1 MRSRTRTPRRT
12 VAALAA
18 ATVLLGGVLTL
29 AQPPATETPL
39 TTAADDAG
47 VTALPPAYGWF
58 EPDTVWNGDFG
69 DPTVVRVGNTYYA
82 YASPVGGRVLPVLTS
97 TDLRTWKVH
106 PRYAPPG
113 SVPYQ
118 NGFDPLTDR
127 SVPAE
132 VQSWA
137 SRLPLST
144 LDRGWSAFNNNDALV
159 SRPTWGVRAADSWVD
174 RNYWAPG
181 VFPIGSTWYAYSP
194 VLYSDGRFCLTVAS
208 ATSPLGPFRDVS
220 GGGPIQCE
228 DAAVDPGGS
237 IDPAG
242 YHDDATGKDYL
253 MWKSSGKVD
262 HHPSSLKAVEL
273 GSNGLPKPGAPVVK
287 LLETDSASPWEGF
300 TIENPSMVRF
310 GGTTYL
316 FYSANLSDPL
326 DRIGHSSYASGYAIC
341 RNGPLAPCERAAA
354 KVPLLSS
361 NGTAQGPGGSSAF
374 VAADGSL
381 RMAYATFWLGENIG
395 GPVPNP
401 RRMGIATLLRNGDGT
416 LRVADGTGPVSPVQA
431 LWASRGGAA
440 GALGPAVTAE
450 TNFGD
455 VAAAEHFRNGS
466 VYWSTTTGAHSV
478 QGAIRDK
485 WASLGWQ
492 GGTLGFPTTDEVALA
507 GGAVSHFQGGSVY
520 WSPGGGAHVVR
531 GLIRDAWAASGWQA
545 GPLGY
550 PVTDEV
556 ALPGGGAVTHFQGGS
571 VYWSPSTGAHAV
583 RGAIRDLWAANGW
596 QAGSLGYPVTDE
608 VALPGGAVTH
618 FQGGSV
624 YWSAA
629 TGTHVVRGLIRSAWA
644 ASGWQAGP
652 LGYPTT
658 DELPLRNGA
667 VTHFQ
672 GGSVYWSPATGA
684 HVVRGAI
691 RDVWAASGWEAGP
704 VGYPTTDELAL
715 PGGAAVSHF
724 ERGSVYWSPATGVH
738 LVMGAIRDRWNELGA
753 ERSSLGFPTS
763 DEYAGSGGRRTD
775 FQGGSI
781 VWTPSTGAV
790 VLAR

>member
-1 MRSRTRTPRRT
+1 VRSRTRSPRRRT
-12 VAALAA
+12 AAVLTA
-18 ATVLLGGVLTL
+18 ATVLLGAAL
-29 AQPPATETPL
+29 ATAHQAAPAMPLATAATE
-39 TTAADDAG
+39 AA
-47 VTALPPAYGWF
+47 ALPPAYGWF
-58 EPDTVWNGDFG
+58 DPGAAWTGDFG
-69 DPTVVRVGNTYYA
+69 DPTVVRVGDTYYA
-82 YASPVGGRVLPVLTS
+82 YASPVGGRLLPVLTS
-97 TDLRTWKVH
+97 TDLRTWT
-106 PRYAPPG
+106 PRTRYAPAGARPFE
-113 SVPYQ
+113 
-118 NGFDPLTDR
+118 NGYDPMTDR
-127 SVPAE
+127 AFPAE
-132 VQSWA
+132 IKAWARANLSDPFAQSWA
-137 SRLPLST
+137 AY
-144 LDRGWSAFNNNDALV
+144 DNNDALV
-159 SRPTWGVRAADSWVD
+159 TRPSWGVPAPDSWVT
-174 RNYWAPG
+174 RSYWAPG
-181 VFPIGSTWYAYSP
+181 VFQIGSTWYAYSP
-194 VLYSDGRFCLTVAS
+194 VFVGNGRFCLTVAS
-208 ATSPLGPFRDVS
+208 ATSPLGPFRDIS
-220 GGGPIQCE
+220 GSGPIQCE
-228 DAAVDPGGS
+228 DPAVDPGGS

-253 MWKSSGKVD
+253 MWKSSGKID
-262 HHPSSLKAVEL
+262 SHASSIKAVEL
-273 GSNGLPKPGAPVVK
+273 GSNGLPKPGAQPVK

-300 TIENPSMVRF
+300 TIENPSMVRS

-326 DRIGHSSYASGYAIC
+326 DRIGHSTYASGYAIC
-341 RNGPLAPCERAAA
+341 RNGPLAPCDRAPA

-401 RRMGIATLLRNGDGT
+401 RRMGIATLLRNSDGT

-431 LWASRGGAA
+431 LWAARGGAA

-450 TNFGD
+450 TNLGD

-492 GGTLGFPTTDEVALA
+492 AGALGFPTTDEAPLA

-520 WSPGGGAHVVR
+520 WSAAAGAHAVRGAIRDRWAAAGWETGPLGYPTSDEYRLAGGAASVFQGGSVYWSEATGAHIVR
-531 GLIRDAWAASGWQA
+531 GLIRDAWAATGWEN

-550 PVTDEV
+550 PTSDETT
-556 ALPGGGAVTHFQGGS
+556 LPGGGAVTHFQGGS
-571 VYWSPSTGAHAV
+571 VYWSPATGA
-583 RGAIRDLWAANGW
+583 
-596 QAGSLGYPVTDE
+596 
-608 VALPGGAVTH
+608 
-618 FQGGSV
+618 
-624 YWSAA
+624 
-629 TGTHVVRGLIRSAWA
+629 HVVRGLIRDAWA
-644 ASGWQAGP
+644 TSGWQSGP

-672 GGSVYWSPATGA
+672 GGSVYWSPTTGA

-738 LVMGAIRDRWNELGA
+738 MVMGAIRDRWNAMGA
-753 ERSSLGFPTS
+753 ERSALGFPTS
-763 DEYAGSGGRRTD
+763 DEYAASGGRRTD

-781 VWTPSTGAV
+781 VWTPTAGAV